1 MSSTYDFKNL
11 EREVK
16 NLQKEY
22 EKHLSRQEDISSK
35 IEKLEFDQSKYGEK
49 AIDNRI
55 KSIFK
60 EAKRKIENTFNSTYS
75 EIKTDYDKSF
85 SRLRDVAKEI
95 DQIYT
100 SYNLILENLSKLNEN
115 YRSQNF

>member
-22 EKHLSRQEDISSK
+22 EKHLSRQADISSK
-35 IEKLEFDQSKYGEK
+35 IEKLEFNQSEYGEK
-49 AIDNRI
+49 AVDSRI

-75 EIKTDYDKSF
+75 EIRKVTNC
-85 SRLRDVAKEI
+85 SRSRIKR
-95 DQIYT
+95 IYV
-100 SYNLILENLSKLNEN
+100 
-115 YRSQNF
+115 